1 MLRDWK
7 GTTIENLSVNCP
19 PHQTNVKIEY
29 VETKQITKKILLYL
43 ALEDQSAV
51 GWQGSP
57 SVSWCWLK
65 TSRRGCLCMVVVVS
79 LCMVVMVR
87 LCMVVVVSMSCLLL
101 MVVVVICM

>member
-19 PHQTNVKIEY
+19 PHQTNAKIEY
-29 VETKQITKKILLYL
+29 VERKQISKRILLYL

-51 GWQGSP
+51 GWPGSP

-65 TSRRGCLCMVVVVS
+65 TSRRGCLCMVVMS
-79 LCMVVMVR
+79 LS
-87 LCMVVVVSMSCLLL
+87 MVVVVNMMEGGPLHGGGEQEL
-101 MVVVVICM
+101 VVNDGGG